1 MPIVPQISSQHVTG
15 FVVGLGV
22 AATGFYFYKKNQKRV
37 DDWLR
42 QQGISLPVA
51 EGSDYQAL
59 TVEELVREKERIE
72 DLIAE
77 REHAAEQ
84 EARASKPQPRAQ
96 RKRPATQ
103 KLRAEAKPA

>member
-1 MPIVPQISSQHVTG
+1 MPIAPQISSQHITG

-22 AATGFYFYKKNQKRV
+22 AAAGFYFYKKNQKRV

-42 QQGISLPVA
+42 QQGISLPA
-51 EGSDYQAL
+51 TEASDYQAM
-59 TVEELVREKERIE
+59 TVEELVREKERLE

-84 EARASKPQPRAQ
+84 AARAAKDKPRAQ
-96 RKRPATQ
+96 RKRPAGPQPRT
-103 KLRAEAKPA
+103 EAKAA